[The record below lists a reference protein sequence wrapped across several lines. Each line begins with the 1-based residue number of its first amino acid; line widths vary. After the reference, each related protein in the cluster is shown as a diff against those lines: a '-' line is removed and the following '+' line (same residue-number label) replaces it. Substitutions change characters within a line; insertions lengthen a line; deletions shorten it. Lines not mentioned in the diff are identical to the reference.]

1 MTNKKKLEKIHDIL
15 DLIVDDF
22 FRRGEMPLES
32 AYAWSVVARAFVA
45 ELMGTDGA
53 KEYIAGLRMH
63 PDCYRNVVPENE
75 TLEKLLLGIFELRGV
90 VGDSLDNRD
99 SVIFTHE
106 AREGSVKHIDHKP
119 DLHLVP
125 SAQKTLET

>member
-15 DLIVDDF
+15 DLIVDDYF
-22 FRRGEMPLES
+22 KHGEMPLEN
-32 AYAWSVVARAFVA
+32 AYAWSVVARALVA

-53 KEYIAGLRMH
+53 KEYIADLQMH
-63 PDCYRNVVPENE
+63 PGCYRNLVPENK
-75 TLEKLLLGIFELRGV
+75 TLEKLLMGIFELRGV

-106 AREGSVKHIDHKP
+106 ARSGSVKHIIDHKP
-119 DLHLVP
+119 DLHLVHP
-125 SAQKTLET
+125 